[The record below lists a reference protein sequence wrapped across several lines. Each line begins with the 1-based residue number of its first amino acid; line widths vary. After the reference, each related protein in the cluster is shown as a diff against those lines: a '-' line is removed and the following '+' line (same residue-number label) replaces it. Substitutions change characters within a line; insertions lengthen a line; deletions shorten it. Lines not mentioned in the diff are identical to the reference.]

1 MESIQSGNNNSYMIN
16 FFKMIN
22 KAGQVITLWVLFVTL
37 ILCTGSK
44 SLAQIEND
52 TLIFWSKSRP
62 LTSQDF
68 QGVVPS
74 SKFKTNEVANIYSSI
89 SSNGSSLN
97 YSIPEYKILV
107 FYLKRKSWKKPD
119 FSLSE
124 LNHEQTHFDI
134 TELYGRKI
142 RALIQK
148 LNDQNIKDLG
158 IYEKE
163 INDLYIEKK
172 KTDYIYDSE
181 TRNGRDLL
189 KQKAW
194 DEKIAKELETL
205 KEYEVD
211 YSEYIDE

>member
-1 MESIQSGNNNSYMIN
+1 MCCNI
-16 FFKMIN
+16 
-22 KAGQVITLWVLFVTL
+22 VLF
-37 ILCTGSK
+37 
-44 SLAQIEND
+44 AQIEND
-52 TLIFWSKSRP
+52 TLIYWSKSRP

-68 QGVVPS
+68 QGVIPS
-74 SKFKTNEVANIYSSI
+74 SKVKTNEVANISSSI

-97 YSIPEYKILV
+97 KYSIPEYTILV
-107 FYLKRKSWKKPD
+107 FFLKRESWKKPD

-148 LNDQNIKDLG
+148 LNDQGVKDVS
-158 IYEKE
+158 IYKKE
-163 INDLYIEKK
+163 IDGLFNEEK
-172 KTDYIYDSE
+172 KTDEMYDRE

-194 DEKIAKELETL
+194 DEKITKELETL
-205 KEYEVD
+205 KEFEVD
-211 YSEYIDE
+211 YSEM